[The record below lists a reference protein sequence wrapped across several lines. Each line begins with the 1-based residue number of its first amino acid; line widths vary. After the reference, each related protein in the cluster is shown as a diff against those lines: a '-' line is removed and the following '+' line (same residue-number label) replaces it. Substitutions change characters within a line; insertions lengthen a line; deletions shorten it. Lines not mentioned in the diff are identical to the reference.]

1 MCTLL
6 PIGQQVLNHFQGCRA
21 SSHLMNHT
29 TSTWEDKH
37 WNSKHSPLP
46 SFPPQISLLSTT
58 SQGKLL
64 YTPQPA
70 HRWGRARNRKGLDAV
85 QTQLSNN

>member
-6 PIGQQVLNHFQGCRA
+6 SIGQQVFSHFQGRRV

-37 WNSKHSPLP
+37 RNSKNSPLP
-46 SFPPQISLLSTT
+46 SFSLKILLLSTA
-58 SQGKLL
+58 SQGKLRL
-64 YTPQPA
+64 QPA
-70 HRWGRARNRKGLDAV
+70 HWWDTVRNRKGLDAV